1 MGQTIACANQKGGV
15 GKTTTVVN
23 LAAYLALAGERV
35 LVIDLDPQG
44 NATSGLGLDRSSL
57 EMSVY
62 DGVIDGLGLV
72 GLTVPGPL
80 GIDVVPSA
88 IALAGAE
95 VELAPL
101 ESRERRLARLV
112 ADVAP
117 NYDYILVDCPPSL
130 GLLTVNA
137 LTAADS
143 VLIPLQCEYYALEG
157 LTQLLGTIDLI
168 RDHLNPPLALKG
180 VVLTMFD
187 GRTNLSAEVAA
198 EVRRHLG
205 ERVFETV
212 VPRSVRLSEAPS
224 HGLPIALYSPELVGA
239 TAYRRFADELRARDG
254 ASRRCRRVWSRDAR
268 AGDRDGGMTARPD
281 RSTGLGRGL
290 SSLIPQRQAGGSGVI
305 DIPTGRIRPN
315 PYQPRRT
322 WDADELA
329 TLTASVAEHGIIQ
342 PILVTEV
349 LDGYELVAGERRLR
363 AAIAAGLERIPAVVR
378 QLAARDQLELALVE
392 NLQRSDLDAIEAA
405 LAYRQLIDDFGL
417 TQDEVAE
424 RVGRARSTVTNTL
437 RLLDLAPSIQGAIVD
452 GRLTEG
458 HGRALGRPVGRAAG
472 PSAGLRPEPGA
483 VRAPDRGVGAPDA

>member
-23 LAAYLALAGERV
+23 LAAFLALAGERV

-57 EMSVY
+57 EVSVY
-62 DGVIDGLGLV
+62 DGVIDGLGLRD
-72 GLTVPGPL
+72 LTVPGPL
-80 GIDVVPSA
+80 GVDVVPSA

-101 ESRERRLARLV
+101 DSRERRLARLV
-112 ADVAP
+112 ADIAP
-117 NYDYILVDCPPSL
+117 NYDYVLIDCPPSL

-143 VLIPLQCEYYALEG
+143 VLVPLQCEYYALEG

-180 VVLTMFD
+180 VLLTMFD

-224 HGLPIALYSPELVGA
+224 HGLPIALYSPESVGA

-254 ASRRCRRVWSRDAR
+254 HVDGVTSDAETR
-268 AGDRDGGMTARPD
+268 
-281 RSTGLGRGL
+281 
-290 SSLIPQRQAGGSGVI
+290 
-305 DIPTGRIRPN
+305 
-315 PYQPRRT
+315 
-322 WDADELA
+322 E
-329 TLTASVAEHGIIQ
+329 
-342 PILVTEV
+342 
-349 LDGYELVAGERRLR
+349 
-363 AAIAAGLERIPAVVR
+363 PA
-378 QLAARDQLELALVE
+378 
-392 NLQRSDLDAIEAA
+392 
-405 LAYRQLIDDFGL
+405 
-417 TQDEVAE
+417 
-424 RVGRARSTVTNTL
+424 TVT
-437 RLLDLAPSIQGAIVD
+437 
-452 GRLTEG
+452 
-458 HGRALGRPVGRAAG
+458 AA
-472 PSAGLRPEPGA
+472 
-483 VRAPDRGVGAPDA
+483 